1 MKIKHLMISVLGLLV
16 FLVAC
21 GDSSPIEE
29 NMSETVPDFSY
40 TTQDEET
47 LELEDLKGNWWI
59 ADFIFTNCTDVCI
72 PMTNNMAILQDE
84 MKAQD
89 LDDVQLVSFTVD
101 PDFDTPD
108 VLKEHA
114 ERNAVDLKNWHFLT
128 GYDFQTIKELS
139 IKTFGSLVKE
149 PQPGDDQVMHGTSF
163 FLVNPDGEVV
173 KKYSGLDKKAMDE
186 IIEDLQKVAVQ

>member
-1 MKIKHLMISVLGLLV
+1 MISVLGLLV

-72 PMTNNMAILQDE
+72 PMTNNMAILQRSE
-84 MKAQD
+84 EHTSELQSRGN
-89 LDDVQLVSFTVD
+89 LVCR
-101 PDFDTPD
+101 
-108 VLKEHA
+108 LLLE
-114 ERNAVDLKNWHFLT
+114 
-128 GYDFQTIKELS
+128 
-139 IKTFGSLVKE
+139 
-149 PQPGDDQVMHGTSF
+149 
-163 FLVNPDGEVV
+163 
-173 KKYSGLDKKAMDE
+173 KKK
-186 IIEDLQKVAVQ
+186 

>member
-1 MKIKHLMISVLGLLV
+1 MELKHTLIVVLGFLV

-40 TTQDEET
+40 TTQDEESFG
-47 LELEDLKGNWWI
+47 LEDLKGKWWI
-59 ADFIFTNCTDVCI
+59 ADFVFTNCTDVCI
-72 PMTNNMAILQDE
+72 PMTNNMGMLQDE
-84 MKAQD
+84 MKEEN
-89 LDDVQLVSFTVD
+89 LDDAQLVSFTVD
-101 PDFDTPD
+101 PDYDSPE

-114 ERNAVDLKNWHFLT
+114 ERNSVDFDNWHFLT

-149 PQPGDDQVMHGTSF
+149 PLPGDDQVMHGTSF
-163 FLVNPDGEVV
+163 FLVNPEGDVV
-173 KKYSGLDKKAMDE
+173 KRYSGLDQKDMDE
-186 IIEDLQKVAVQ
+186 IIDDLKKVVKN